1 MDISYPWIFQRV
13 AGTKRSAKNA
23 VQLFGEAHSVTL
35 MPEET
40 GLEMAQKKGE
50 KG

>member
-1 MDISYPWIFQRV
+1 MDFPKRV
-13 AGTKRSAKNA
+13 ARAKCSAENA

-40 GLEMAQKKGE
+40 GLEMTDEKGE